1 MYQIAVDGPSG
12 AGKSTV
18 AKMIAQNLDCVYVD
32 TGAMYRTLGLYASRK
47 GIDKADVKAI
57 REMLPE
63 VSFEIKYSDGV
74 QHMIL
79 NGEDVTG
86 LIRTQEISMYASAV
100 SAVPEV
106 REFLIAPQRKFAE
119 ENNVVMDGRD
129 IGTVILPDANVKI
142 FLTSSPEARAKRR
155 YLELISKGQQA
166 DYETILAQ
174 TIERDRNDSTRA
186 IAPLRPAEDAV
197 TLDNSEL
204 GIKETYDAALEIIKS
219 RVPEVTG
226 R

>member
-1 MYQIAVDGPSG
+1 MYQIAIDGPSG

-18 AKMIAQNLDCVYVD
+18 AKMIAEKLNCVYVD
-32 TGAMYRTLGLYASRK
+32 TGAMYRTIGLYASRK
-47 GIDKADVKAI
+47 GVGKDDTDAI
-57 REMLPE
+57 REML
-63 VSFEIKYSDGV
+63 SGITFEIKYSDGV

-106 REFLIAPQRKFAE
+106 REFLIKPQRKFAE

-142 FLTSSPEARAKRR
+142 FLTSSPEARARRR
-155 YLELISKGQQA
+155 YLELLSKGQEA
-166 DYETILAQ
+166 DYGTILSQ

-186 IAPLRPAEDAV
+186 IAPLKPAADAV

-204 GIKETYDAALEIIKS
+204 DIQQTFDAALEIIKS
-219 RVPEVTG
+219 KLPEVAA
-226 R
+226 

>member
-1 MYQIAVDGPSG
+1 MYQIAIDGPSG

-18 AKMIAQNLDCVYVD
+18 AKMIAEKLGCVYVD

-47 GIDKADVKAI
+47 GIDKTDTAAI
-57 REMLPE
+57 REMLPGIT
-63 VSFEIKYSDGV
+63 FEIKYSDGV
-74 QHMIL
+74 QRMIL

-106 REFLIAPQRKFAE
+106 RKFLIAPQRKFAE

-129 IGTVILPDANVKI
+129 IGTVILPDADAKI

-155 YLELISKGQQA
+155 YLELLSKGQDA
-166 DYETILAQ
+166 DYGTILSQ

-186 IAPLRPAEDAV
+186 IAPLKPAGDAV

-204 GIKETYDAALEIIKS
+204 DIKETFDAALEIITSKI
-219 RVPEVTG
+219 PEVTV
-226 R
+226 